1 MGKRT
6 RQPPSA
12 DPSFLQD
19 LSEWMDSPEGGQY
32 MEVSE
37 TLAELLDNVQ
47 LDAQHR
53 QFIWPNGKR
62 RSLEQ
67 SVGYIRKQHP
77 SFATQTIADALISW
91 VEQGYVPKNLSPDQL
106 AELERLTEQWA
117 DDYERQREA
126 QHRTG

>member
-1 MGKRT
+1 MGKRA
-6 RQPPSA
+6 RQPPSD
-12 DPSFLQD
+12 DPSFLKD
-19 LSEWMDSPEGGQY
+19 LSEWMDSPEGEQY

-62 RSLEQ
+62 LNLEQ
-67 SVGYIRKQHP
+67 SVRYIRKQHP
-77 SFATQTIADALISW
+77 SFPAQTIADALISW
-91 VEQGYVPKNLSPDQL
+91 VEQGYVPKNLSQDEL
-106 AELERLTEQWA
+106 AELERLTGEWA

-126 QHRTG
+126 RRERE